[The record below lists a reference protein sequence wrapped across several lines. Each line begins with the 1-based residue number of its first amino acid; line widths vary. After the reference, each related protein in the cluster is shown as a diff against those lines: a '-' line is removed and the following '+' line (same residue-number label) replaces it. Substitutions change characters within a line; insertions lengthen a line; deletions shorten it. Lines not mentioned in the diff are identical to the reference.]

1 MLIDSFLPLHW
12 YDVSVDGF
20 KQYVQN
26 FHDKTGHNIWVTEYA
41 CQNFNGGA
49 QCSDDQSMFFCSSP
63 SMVANKQPG
72 TSTSRWLL
80 GSISKIGLSDTL
92 PSVL

>member
-1 MLIDSFLPLHW
+1 LILFFGHACTDISFLPLHW

-49 QCSDDQSMFFCSSP
+49 QCSDDQSMFILRLFLDCS
-63 SMVANKQPG
+63 
-72 TSTSRWLL
+72 
-80 GSISKIGLSDTL
+80 
-92 PSVL
+92 